1 MTTITYNPQ
10 GTYSIDITDEI
21 YIQGREKSFEAR
33 IYQPEGAGPFPVLLD
48 VHGGAWQGGTRL
60 NGCYMDEKL
69 AESGI
74 LVAAID
80 FRVAPEDPYPAQVID
95 VNYGA
100 RWWKKESKVYNGDPS
115 SFGILGVSSG
125 GHTAML
131 NALCPAR
138 SDYIKR
144 PFLVNGAQVDA
155 SVDYYIGISA
165 VLDSH
170 ARYLYAKDE
179 GMENLI
185 RGSLAYFGD
194 EERMK
199 AGNPQ
204 YILENGEFEK
214 LPTSLLIHG
223 SEDANVPNHIPANFE
238 LTYRSRGGEI
248 ELVVFDGM
256 PHSFVRDPQPESDEA
271 IEIMKNFI
279 SRQL

>member
-1 MTTITYNPQ
+1 MTTITYNPR
-10 GTYSIDITDEI
+10 GTYSINITEEI
-21 YIQGREKSFEAR
+21 YIQDGEESFKAR

-48 VHGGAWQGGTRL
+48 VHGGAWQGGTRF
-60 NGCYMDEKL
+60 NGYYMDEKL
-69 AESGI
+69 AESGV

-80 FRVAPEDPYPAQVID
+80 FRVAPKDPYPAQVID

-100 RWWKKESKVYNGDPS
+100 RWWKNESKVYNGDSS

-138 SDYIKR
+138 PDYIKR
-144 PFLVNGAQVDA
+144 PFLVNEAPVDA

-179 GMENLI
+179 GMESLI

-199 AGNPQ
+199 SGSPQ
-204 YILENGEFEK
+204 YILENGEFER

-223 SEDANVPNHIPANFE
+223 SEDANVPNHIPVNFE
-238 LTYRSRGGEI
+238 LTYQSRGGEL
-248 ELVVFDGM
+248 ELVIFDGM

-279 SRQL
+279 ARQL

>member
-1 MTTITYNPQ
+1 LTTITYNPR
-10 GTYSIDITDEI
+10 GTYSINITEEI
-21 YIQGREKSFEAR
+21 YIQDGEESFKAR

-48 VHGGAWQGGTRL
+48 VHGGAWQGGTRF
-60 NGCYMDEKL
+60 NGYYMDEKL
-69 AESGI
+69 AESGV

-80 FRVAPEDPYPAQVID
+80 FRVAPKDPYPAQVID

-100 RWWKKESKVYNGDPS
+100 RWWKNESKVYNGDSS

-138 SDYIKR
+138 PDYIKR
-144 PFLVNGAQVDA
+144 PFLVNEAPVDA

-179 GMENLI
+179 GMESLI

-199 AGNPQ
+199 SGSPQ
-204 YILENGEFEK
+204 YILENGEFER

-223 SEDANVPNHIPANFE
+223 SEDANVPNHIPVNFE
-238 LTYRSRGGEI
+238 LTYQSRGGEL
-248 ELVVFDGM
+248 ELVIFDGM

-279 SRQL
+279 ARQL

>member
-1 MTTITYNPQ
+1 
-10 GTYSIDITDEI
+10 
-21 YIQGREKSFEAR
+21 
-33 IYQPEGAGPFPVLLD
+33 
-48 VHGGAWQGGTRL
+48 
-60 NGCYMDEKL
+60 
-69 AESGI
+69 

-80 FRVAPEDPYPAQVID
+80 FRVAPKDPYPAQVID

-100 RWWKKESKVYNGDPS
+100 RWWKNESKVYNGDSS

-138 SDYIKR
+138 PDYIKR
-144 PFLVNGAQVDA
+144 PFLVNEAPVDA

-179 GMENLI
+179 GMESLI

-199 AGNPQ
+199 SGSPQ
-204 YILENGEFEK
+204 YILENGEFER

-223 SEDANVPNHIPANFE
+223 SEDANVPNHIPVNFE
-238 LTYRSRGGEI
+238 LTYQSRGGEL
-248 ELVVFDGM
+248 ELVIFDGM

-279 SRQL
+279 ARQL

>member
-1 MTTITYNPQ
+1 MTTISYNPQ

-21 YIQGREKSFEAR
+21 YIQDGKESFEAR
-33 IYQPEGAGPFPVLLD
+33 IYQPKGAGPFPVLLD

-80 FRVAPEDPYPAQVID
+80 FRVAPQDPYPAQVID
-95 VNYGA
+95 VNYGV
-100 RWWKKESKVYNGDPS
+100 RWWKNESNIYKGDPS

-131 NALCPAR
+131 NALCPAKA
-138 SDYIKR
+138 DYIKR
-144 PFLVNGAQVDA
+144 PFPVSGAPVDA

-170 ARYLYAKDE
+170 ERYLDAKDR
-179 GMENLI
+179 GMESLI
-185 RGSLAYFGD
+185 RGSLAYFG
-194 EERMK
+194 EEKMMK
-199 AGNPQ
+199 IGNPQ
-204 YILENGEFEK
+204 AILENSEFEK
-214 LPTSLLIHG
+214 LPAALLIHG
-223 SEDANVPNHIPANFE
+223 SDDANVPNHIPANFE
-238 LTYRSRGGEI
+238 LAYESKGGEI

-271 IEIMKNFI
+271 IEIMKTFI

>member
-1 MTTITYNPQ
+1 MTTITYNPR
-10 GTYSIDITDEI
+10 GTYSINITEEI
-21 YIQGREKSFEAR
+21 YIQDGEESFKAR

-48 VHGGAWQGGTRL
+48 VHGGAWQGGTRF
-60 NGCYMDEKL
+60 NGYYMDEKL
-69 AESGI
+69 AESGV

-80 FRVAPEDPYPAQVID
+80 FRVAPKDPYPAQVID

-100 RWWKKESKVYNGDPS
+100 RWWKNESKVYNGDSS

-138 SDYIKR
+138 PDYIKR
-144 PFLVNGAQVDA
+144 PFLVNEAPVDA

-179 GMENLI
+179 GMESLI
-185 RGSLAYFGD
+185 KGSLAYFGD

-199 AGNPQ
+199 SGSPQ
-204 YILENGEFEK
+204 YILENGEFER

-223 SEDANVPNHIPANFE
+223 SEDANVPNHIPVNFE
-238 LTYRSRGGEI
+238 LTYQSRGGEL
-248 ELVVFDGM
+248 ELVIFDGM

-279 SRQL
+279 ARQL

>member
-1 MTTITYNPQ
+1 MTTISYNPQ

-21 YIQGREKSFEAR
+21 YIQDGKESFEAR
-33 IYQPEGAGPFPVLLD
+33 IYQPKGAGPFPVLLD

-60 NGCYMDEKL
+60 NGYYMDEKL

-80 FRVAPEDPYPAQVID
+80 FRVAPQGPYPAQVID
-95 VNYGA
+95 VNYGV
-100 RWWKKESKVYNGDPS
+100 RWWKHESNIYKGDPS

-131 NALCPAR
+131 NALCPAKAE
-138 SDYIKR
+138 YIKR
-144 PFLVNGAQVDA
+144 PFSVNAAPVDA

-170 ARYLYAKDE
+170 ERYLYAKDQ
-179 GMENLI
+179 GMESLI
-185 RGSLAYFGD
+185 QGSLAYFGD
-194 EERMK
+194 EEKMK
-199 AGNPQ
+199 IGNPQ
-204 YILENGEFEK
+204 AILENSEFEK
-214 LPTSLLIHG
+214 LPAALLIHG
-223 SEDANVPNHIPANFE
+223 SDDANVPNHIPTNFE
-238 LTYRSRGGEI
+238 LAYESKGGEI

-271 IEIMKNFI
+271 IEIMKTFI